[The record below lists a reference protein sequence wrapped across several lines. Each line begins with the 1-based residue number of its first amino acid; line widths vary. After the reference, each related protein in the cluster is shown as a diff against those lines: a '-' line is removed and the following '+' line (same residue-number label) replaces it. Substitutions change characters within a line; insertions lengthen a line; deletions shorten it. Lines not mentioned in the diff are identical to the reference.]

1 MRVIAGEFR
10 SRKLASAPGWDV
22 RPTPDRMRET
32 MFSILTPV
40 IEGAVFVDAYA
51 GSGSVGIEALSRG
64 AARCVFIERSSAAL
78 EVLRANISNL
88 GLQGRANV
96 IRGKAAGALAGYK
109 ADIVFLDP
117 PYTEPEEYAASM
129 AVVKAPLVIA
139 QHASKQVL
147 EERYGGLARYRTVK
161 QGDNTLS
168 FYKLHAAGVEKDF
181 VDE

>member
-10 SRKLASAPGWDV
+10 SRVLKSVPGWDV

-40 IEGAVFVDAYA
+40 IAGAVFVDAYA
-51 GSGSVGIEALSRG
+51 GSGSVGIEAVSRG
-64 AARCVFIERSSAAL
+64 AARGIFIERSTAAL
-78 EVLRANISNL
+78 DVLRANIASL
-88 GLQGRANV
+88 GIQGRVNV

-117 PYTEPEEYAASM
+117 PYTDPEEYALSM

-139 QHASKQVL
+139 QHASREKL
-147 EERYGGLARYRTVK
+147 EDVYGKLVRYRMVK

-168 FYKLHAAGVEKDF
+168 FYRVESG
-181 VDE
+181 E

>member
-1 MRVIAGEFR
+1 MMRVIAGEFR
-10 SRKLASAPGWDV
+10 SRKLASVPGWDV

-32 MFSILTPV
+32 LFSILTPV
-40 IEGAVFVDAYA
+40 LAGAVFVDAYA

-64 AARCVFIERSSAAL
+64 AARGIFIEKSTAAL
-78 EVLRANISNL
+78 TVLRANIASL

-117 PYTEPEEYAASM
+117 PYTDPEEYAASM

-139 QHASKQVL
+139 QHASREVL
-147 EERYGGLARYRTVK
+147 PDLYGKLERYRMVK

-168 FYKLHAAGVEKDF
+168 FYRLGE
-181 VDE
+181 